1 MGKAALLAIA
11 AFAAMS
17 TLYNGNTK
25 RGLLKASE
33 RVANHQYST
42 LARSAA
48 VNGFNLAKQALAE
61 SFSSKEFKGKFDRAV
76 YGVAIDVSG
85 DRATVIAIGGIP
97 NASGDESRYR
107 IRAEFHRQ
115 TLPPTM
121 AESAPEFMSYTV
133 LSEDDL
139 RISGNAASASA
150 YAGEGDANFHT
161 NSNLIVDGKGHERI
175 QGYGTYS
182 GSARGE
188 HRNEKF
194 APNGDDDTPH
204 TSYESPIGLP
214 DFNMDEYL
222 TLVKADYT
230 ADDGA
235 SLSGSFA
242 PGGTRNEPYVYH
254 VKGDLTISD
263 LTVDGYVLFLV
274 DGDLKFTGNAVV
286 GNSGYREADE
296 SSLAFYSGG
305 SITMNGN
312 TEVWGQMY
320 SEGDFNIG
328 GTSDFYGSITTAGS
342 LRLHGNPTF
351 HYRTASP
358 ALTTIWNGVPG
369 GARVRLTSFFEK

>member
-1 MGKAALLAIA
+1 
-11 AFAAMS
+11 MS
-17 TLYNGNTK
+17 TLYTSNSK
-25 RGLLKASE
+25 RSLLKSSE

-42 LARSAA
+42 LARGAA

-61 SFSSKEFKGKFDRAV
+61 SFSAQEFKGSFDRAV

-85 DRATVIAIGGIP
+85 DLATVTAMGGVP

-139 RISGNAASASA
+139 RVSGNAASASV

-194 APNGDDDTPH
+194 APNGDDDAPH
-204 TSYESPIGLP
+204 TSYASPIDLP
-214 DFNMDEYL
+214 DFDMDEYL
-222 TLVKADYT
+222 SLIEPNHTSEGGT
-230 ADDGA
+230 T
-235 SLSGSFA
+235 LSGSFA
-242 PGGTRNEPYVYH
+242 PGGTRDKPYVYH
-254 VKGDLTISD
+254 VTGDLTISD
-263 LTVDGYVLFLV
+263 LSVDGYVLFLV
-274 DGDLKFTGNAVV
+274 DGDITFSGNAVV
-286 GNSGYREADE
+286 GNSGYSESDE
-296 SSLAFYSGG
+296 SSLAFYNGG
-305 SITMNGN
+305 SITMSGG

-320 SEGDFNIG
+320 SEGDFSIG
-328 GTSDFYGSITTAGS
+328 GNSDLFGTVTTAGS

-358 ALTTIWNGVPG
+358 ALTTIWNGEPA